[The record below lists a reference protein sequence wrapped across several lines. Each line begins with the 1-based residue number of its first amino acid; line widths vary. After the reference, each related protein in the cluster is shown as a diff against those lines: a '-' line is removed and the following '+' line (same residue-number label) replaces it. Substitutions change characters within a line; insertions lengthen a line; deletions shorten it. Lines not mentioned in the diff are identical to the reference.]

1 MNNETD
7 KKNTIQ
13 QLKKHYSAM
22 NPFFFLN
29 KSAMN
34 PKLDISEVKPKR
46 KFTNNLEDDILLTR
60 KLVYN
65 NK

>member
-22 NPFFFLN
+22 NPFFFFEQ
-29 KSAMN
+29 
-34 PKLDISEVKPKR
+34 ISNESK
-46 KFTNNLEDDILLTR
+46 TR
-60 KLVYN
+60 YIRSKIQKKVHEQSRRWYIID
-65 NK
+65 KKTCI